1 MLLALGLQAEL
12 SLKLLHDSCGLRLM
26 PNVGQQCSESH
37 AQHQHSKQQQNIGA
51 RIHNDMDIAGSSLC
65 ILDMYRVVRKSE
77 QESALLAGKPL
88 KDGTDA
94 KGRAGLRFLSLS
106 EERSAELKE
115 WLSRRLEQSLPE
127 SVAMKFRS
135 TT

>member
-1 MLLALGLQAEL
+1 MLLALGLQAEF
-12 SLKLLHDSCGLRLM
+12 SLKFLHDSCGLRLM

-88 KDGTDA
+88 KDGTRNLA
-94 KGRAGLRFLSLS
+94 EKRFCRKPAAALFGFRNRSRKS
-106 EERSAELKE
+106 SPKFPVER
-115 WLSRRLEQSLPE
+115 
-127 SVAMKFRS
+127 
-135 TT
+135 